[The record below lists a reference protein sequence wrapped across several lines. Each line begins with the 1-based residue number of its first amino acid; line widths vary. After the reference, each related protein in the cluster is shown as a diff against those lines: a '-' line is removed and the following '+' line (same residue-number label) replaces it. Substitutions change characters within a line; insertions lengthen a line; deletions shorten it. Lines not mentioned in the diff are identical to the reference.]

1 MSKLAAMQA
10 LAAQAAETG
19 PNMTE
24 ATKGGGGRLLPEGY
38 AFGRLVEYVEMGSQ
52 PQSFNGVAK
61 DPKPEAR
68 IGFALWGQGYQN
80 EDGTPYIIRPY
91 AFSIDRNEKAKAF
104 LLFKSLNWQGK
115 ATHFAQLLG
124 EAYLVKIVHEDK
136 SKTDKSK
143 VSRIDMKGFLPPL
156 DPVTRMPYG
165 IPAPREEDLQL
176 FLWDY
181 PTIEAWDALYVA
193 GNLDDGRSKNFT
205 QEEIVGATN
214 FAGSALEALLL
225 GNGKPVPKA
234 AAKPAAATPALPA
247 TPAVAVAPVAQAVA
261 AVPVA
266 AVGVPAVPF
275 VPAAAVPVVAATLPT
290 LPAAIAP
297 AVTTAPTFPS
307 SPALPSLP
315 SLPSLPA
322 LPQ

>member
-68 IGFALWGQGYQN
+68 LGFALWGQGYQN

-91 AFSIDRNEKAKAF
+91 AFSIDRNEKAKAY

-214 FAGSALEALLL
+214 FAGSALESLLL

-247 TPAVAVAPVAQAVA
+247 TPAQPGAPVAPAAAALPVAPVGVPNVPFVQ
-261 AVPVA
+261 PVA
-266 AVGVPAVPF
+266 APV
-275 VPAAAVPVVAATLPT
+275 VPAATALPVS
-290 LPAAIAP
+290 
-297 AVTTAPTFPS
+297 TTAPNAAAPMVSPS